1 MEANYFYLAILH
13 FLNENGG
20 SCSVDKLKE
29 NLPSLRDFI
38 LKGQPDLGDIDCDS
52 LWAQILKSS
61 NILSKQGYII
71 KKSGIWHITVKGL
84 KYMNDNHGIKKEKK
98 TIGKFIKNIPNIWKV
113 IIVVIPIII
122 GYLTYKVGY
131 LNYIEIK
138 RSNEIAIQEKEEL
151 QAKYIAEKQP
161 IFEILRGIKIV
172 ENKYDKGYNIELFGD
187 TICYDTLAINN
198 IGTPIKELYQVAIG
212 SVLQL
217 INEDKRDDGIVI
229 SSKYLAYPKWYEWEY
244 TGNKTGIIYKASS
257 YENYW
262 ALTLLDLYAEKGCI
276 DDSTNYFFQVRDFIL
291 IRYIDIMGNK
301 QEKTYCDNHEIS
313 LDDFNQILNLY
324 LEEGVDIILPNRE
337 LGDTN
342 LERVI
347 YNYPNLLS
355 FGDLRDS
362 LKYVFP
368 PELRVL
374 NGFPKY
380 SKIIGDKL
388 RKKWIEQQKQD

>member
-1 MEANYFYLAILH
+1 
-13 FLNENGG
+13 
-20 SCSVDKLKE
+20 
-29 NLPSLRDFI
+29 
-38 LKGQPDLGDIDCDS
+38 
-52 LWAQILKSS
+52 
-61 NILSKQGYII
+61 
-71 KKSGIWHITVKGL
+71 
-84 KYMNDNHGIKKEKK
+84 
-98 TIGKFIKNIPNIWKV
+98 
-113 IIVVIPIII
+113 
-122 GYLTYKVGY
+122 
-131 LNYIEIK
+131 
-138 RSNEIAIQEKEEL
+138 
-151 QAKYIAEKQP
+151 
-161 IFEILRGIKIV
+161 
-172 ENKYDKGYNIELFGD
+172 
-187 TICYDTLAINN
+187 
-198 IGTPIKELYQVAIG
+198 
-212 SVLQL
+212 
-217 INEDKRDDGIVI
+217 
-229 SSKYLAYPKWYEWEY
+229 LAYPKWYEWEY